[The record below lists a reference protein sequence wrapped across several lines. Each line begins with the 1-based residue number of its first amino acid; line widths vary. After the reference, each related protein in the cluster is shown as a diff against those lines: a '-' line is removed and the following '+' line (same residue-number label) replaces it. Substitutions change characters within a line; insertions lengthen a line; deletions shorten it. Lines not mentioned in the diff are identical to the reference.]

1 MEGGQTALRSYA
13 CVLHRGAGGLG
24 IIVDYKTRDTPKQR
38 VWVDGSVAGGCSR
51 RQFSRHRNAFLMLL
65 LQQGSPAQRC
75 IPRIGV
81 GDRILAINGNQ
92 ASNF

>member
-1 MEGGQTALRSYA
+1 MVQLQVG
-13 CVLHRGAGGLG
+13 V
-24 IIVDYKTRDTPKQR
+24 
-38 VWVDGSVAGGCSR
+38 VAGS
-51 RQFSRHRNAFLMLL
+51 NAFLMLL